1 MYSVKVNGVII
12 SKDFRTIQEAKEW
25 IQLRTHG
32 KHNAQIVKQ

>member
-12 SKDFRTIQEAKEW
+12 AKDFRTIKEAKECA
-25 IQLRTHG
+25 QLHG